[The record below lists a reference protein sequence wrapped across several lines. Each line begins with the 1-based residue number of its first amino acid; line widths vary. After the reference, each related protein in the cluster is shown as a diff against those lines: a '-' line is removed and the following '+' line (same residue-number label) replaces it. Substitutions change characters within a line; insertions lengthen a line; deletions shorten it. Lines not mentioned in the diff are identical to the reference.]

1 MKRMLKRI
9 FVLACVSIFSILP
22 AATAFAA
29 TSTPVLTMSTDTTNV
44 YTFLPTDYELTS
56 DHGLTLHNDASH
68 WHVPA
73 GKKFSFYCE
82 YQTNSLLKFK
92 IIRLA
97 DSTSMTDIYSSDGL
111 FMATIPASNEDAS
124 YAIIVYNQHSGTT
137 AYVHQY
143 GGVIQ

>member
-9 FVLACVSIFSILP
+9 IVLAFVSVFSIMP

-29 TSTPVLTMSTDTTNV
+29 TSSPVLTMSTDTTNV

-56 DHGLTLHNDASH
+56 DSGLILHNNASY
-68 WHVPA
+68 WNVPA

-92 IIRLA
+92 IIRMTN
-97 DSTSMTDIYSSDGL
+97 STSTTDVYSSDGL
-111 FMATIPASNEDAS
+111 FMTTIPASNEDAS
-124 YAIIVYNQHSGTT
+124 YTIVVYNQHPDTT
-137 AYVHQY
+137 AYIHEY